1 MRFIK
6 ETMEVTPFEK
16 LQVEISFGDSDIEGM
31 IPLYEALNDH
41 Q

>member
-1 MRFIK
+1 MD
-6 ETMEVTPFEK
+6 VTSFEK

-31 IPLYEALNDH
+31 VPLYEALNDN